1 MVEKCNR
8 GLEVEAG
15 EEMLADICCFGT
27 SAKHLLLRKKADE
40 RYKNAERMKIAKQKE
55 RDYLQLW

>member
-1 MVEKCNR
+1 
-8 GLEVEAG
+8 
-15 EEMLADICCFGT
+15 MLADICCFGT

-40 RYKNAERMKIAKQKE
+40 RYKNAEIAKQKE